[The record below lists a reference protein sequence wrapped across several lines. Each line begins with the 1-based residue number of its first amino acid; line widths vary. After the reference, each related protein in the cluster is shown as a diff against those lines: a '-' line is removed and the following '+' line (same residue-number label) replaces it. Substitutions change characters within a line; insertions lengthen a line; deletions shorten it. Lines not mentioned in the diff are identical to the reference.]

1 MVSFFKGS
9 NLKQLLA
16 KKSPPGIFRV
26 PVCMRLCFSAASEV
40 PKLDLQVY
48 YRYMY
53 PSSIIVLAV
62 NISFIRGP
70 YGSTCYQSDDAF
82 LVKHLVVRFTGR
94 TILTLLA
101 GPEAAGSYCNQFWQ
115 VHLAFISTLSL
126 YYMCNNCVA
135 TYCASAPSSTR
146 SKRNF
151 KTCHLCKPVSLSSP

>member
-1 MVSFFKGS
+1 VGEEDTLVILLLTFFAKLKFEDKDYFLSGSRIKSSEKSKLSLFLIYAQSTAECIDFKNMVTKVYLKHLDNVKDLEDCPMVSFFKGS

-53 PSSIIVLAV
+53 PSGIIVLAV

-70 YGSTCYQSDDAF
+70 YGSTCY
-82 LVKHLVVRFTGR
+82 
-94 TILTLLA
+94 
-101 GPEAAGSYCNQFWQ
+101 
-115 VHLAFISTLSL
+115 
-126 YYMCNNCVA
+126 
-135 TYCASAPSSTR
+135 
-146 SKRNF
+146 
-151 KTCHLCKPVSLSSP
+151 